1 MPRRFFCLLILPI
14 FLCATAG
21 ARAQSGYWIN
31 VPYVAQQ
38 KDGCGA
44 AVISM
49 LMQYWQ
55 RQQGQA
61 VSADAEPETILRA
74 LYSPRARGI
83 YASAM
88 ERYFKQHG
96 FRAFAFAGRW
106 TDFARELKKGRPL
119 IVALKPDGST
129 SLHYVVVV
137 GVEPAQQLVLLNDP
151 ERRKLFQES
160 RAEFERD
167 WKFTH
172 NWTLLVVPRPLSASK
187 PKSTSGPESAQKP

>member
-1 MPRRFFCLLILPI
+1 MPRRFFCLLILP
-14 FLCATAG
+14 FLLCVTAG

-55 RQQGQA
+55 RQQGRA
-61 VSADAEPETILRA
+61 MSAAAEPKTILHA
-74 LYSPRARGI
+74 LYSPRAHGI
-83 YASAM
+83 YAPAM
-88 ERYFKQHG
+88 ERYFRQHG

-106 TDFARELKKGRPL
+106 QDFARELEKGRPL

-129 SLHYVVVV
+129 SLHYVVVA
-137 GVEPAQQLVLLNDP
+137 GVDPERQVVMLNDP
-151 ERRKLFQES
+151 ERRKLFEES
-160 RAEFERD
+160 RAQFERD

-172 NWTLLVVPRPLSASK
+172 NWTLLVVPQMG
-187 PKSTSGPESAQKP
+187 STSEPESAQKP